1 MTEGDSPTRDVRVWM
16 AREDLGWWVLGLA
29 LAAVLALIVERY
41 LAWLVFGLFVY
52 YVGRPVSRRLERY
65 LPSKSI
71 AATVTLLV
79 IVVPVVALL
88 GVVLLI
94 ALGQLLEILA
104 DAPVEAIVSQLPVQ
118 IPAIPQTSDAIVRTT
133 TDLVRDPSVQ
143 TLLGEVGG
151 VVGAVSVTLYNL
163 FIAILLAFFLLVSD
177 RSIASWFED
186 NVFGTESRAVE
197 FFRTVDDGLGSVF
210 FGYTT
215 TIFAIMILST
225 LIYAT
230 LNAVAP
236 AGLLIP
242 SVVLLGVVTGVFTL
256 IPMVGRSIIYLFI
269 AALLAVQAAPVDP
282 RLLWYPVAFYGVMG
296 VAFDFVVRTYI
307 RPYLS
312 GRQLQTGLV
321 MFAYLL
327 GPPLFGWYGI
337 FLGPLVLV
345 LLVTFLRRI
354 LPALVGPDRDE
365 PSTPTLHRLDEYQTQ
380 AESPTREG
388 KRGGAEPG

>member
-1 MTEGDSPTRDVRVWM
+1 M

-29 LAAVLALIVERY
+29 LAAVVALIVERY
-41 LAWLVFGLFVY
+41 IAWLVFGLFVY

-65 LPSKSI
+65 LPSKSL
-71 AATVTLLV
+71 AATVTLLL

-88 GVVLLI
+88 GVVLLV
-94 ALGQLLEILA
+94 ALGQLLEIVA
-104 DAPVEAIVSQLPVQ
+104 DAPVQAIVAQLPVQ
-118 IPAIPQTSDAIVRTT
+118 IPEIPRTSEAIVQTT
-133 TDLVRDPSVQ
+133 TDLVQEPSVQ
-143 TLLGEVGG
+143 NLLAEVGG
-151 VVGAVSVTLYNL
+151 AVGAVSVTLYNL
-163 FIAILLAFFLLVSD
+163 FIALLLAFFLLVSD
-177 RSIASWFED
+177 RSIAEWFET
-186 NVFGTESRAVE
+186 NVFGTESRAVD
-197 FFRTVDDGLGSVF
+197 FLRIVDDGLGSVF

-215 TIFAIMILST
+215 TIFAIMILSS
-225 LIYAT
+225 LIYVAF
-230 LNAVAP
+230 NAVAP

-269 AALLAVQAAPVDP
+269 AALLAIQAVSVDP
-282 RLLWYPVAFYGVMG
+282 RLLWYPVVFYAVMG
-296 VAFDFVVRTYI
+296 VVFDFVVRTYI

-354 LPALVGPDRDE
+354 LPVLVGPDRDE
-365 PSTPTLHRLDEYQTQ
+365 PSAPTVHRLDEYEVD
-380 AESPTREG
+380 ADAPTREG
-388 KRGGAEPG
+388 DRGGAEPG